1 ILLAGEEAG
10 PLWER
15 LFARLAGAPR
25 HDGSSPGLRKLL
37 NGYRGALVVE
47 LHGRRIPRA
56 VGADWDYRATVALV
70 PDGKTDMAA
79 LAAGLQ
85 QVCAKEFP
93 GLGMPPIGIAAPPAG
108 TATTAPPGAR
118 SFFA

>member
-1 ILLAGEEAG
+1 
-10 PLWER
+10 
-15 LFARLAGAPR
+15 
-25 HDGSSPGLRKLL
+25 
-37 NGYRGALVVE
+37 E

-118 SFFA
+118 SFFALDLDLQQVRQAIRDGDWASMADMVDLAFGLPAWRRLALRCR